1 MRVLLLLEEILLMQL
16 SYTLLPNLAGKI
28 VSTNS
33 LKNSNLIAIRK
44 VESQLPTGH
53 FALWHQMEDM
63 QLFGKVDLLRV
74 N

>member
-1 MRVLLLLEEILLMQL
+1 MGTGGWDNPRVNKKIE
-16 SYTLLPNLAGKI
+16 NLAGKI